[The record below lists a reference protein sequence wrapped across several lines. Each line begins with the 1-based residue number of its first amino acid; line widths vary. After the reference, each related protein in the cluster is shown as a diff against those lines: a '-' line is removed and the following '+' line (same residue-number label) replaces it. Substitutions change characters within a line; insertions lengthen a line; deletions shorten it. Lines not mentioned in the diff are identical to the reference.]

1 MKTQKQ
7 QSLQQEMTASSLPCT
22 MYPNL
27 EQVLAASLG
36 PQLGSG
42 RLLTKLRQQ
51 NPQEWFDPFHRLGE
65 GTPRSIDQTA
75 ILVQRHNARWF
86 VPVANT
92 ASDTPPDTF

>member
-1 MKTQKQ
+1 
-7 QSLQQEMTASSLPCT
+7 

-27 EQVLAASLG
+27 EQILAASLG

-51 NPQEWFDPFHRLGE
+51 NPQERFDPFHRLGE
-65 GTPRSIDQTA
+65 GMLRIIDQTA
-75 ILVQRHNARWF
+75 VLVQLHNARWF

-92 ASDTPPDTF
+92 ASDTPPETF